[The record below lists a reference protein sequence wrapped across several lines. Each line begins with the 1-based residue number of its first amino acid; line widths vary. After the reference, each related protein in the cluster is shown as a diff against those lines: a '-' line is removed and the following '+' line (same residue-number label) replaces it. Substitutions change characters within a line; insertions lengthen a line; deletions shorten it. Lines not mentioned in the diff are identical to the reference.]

1 VPPKLFLHIGTHKT
15 ATTSIQFWFDRNR
28 DEILRHGLLY
38 PRTGIIQYAQHR
50 LAFALKRRRDKHRGD
65 VPDLDAEI
73 AELREAVRRS
83 GAGAVLIS
91 SEEFFSAPRKRIAA
105 LRARLDFCEPQVLAV
120 VRRQDDFLL
129 SSYDQKA
136 KTPGNG
142 FTRPL
147 SHFIASP
154 REIGTGISYWT
165 HLRDWIDVF
174 GADAVSLR
182 RYEDAPP
189 LDAIFTWLG
198 LPESLLPRDA
208 PVMNRS
214 RPAIATEAVRLAK
227 RLRLPVQVQQN
238 VLRMATKA
246 ARGRPGY
253 RLNAADRARIM
264 AEFEAENDAMFAAFG
279 MENTYRPS

>member
-1 VPPKLFLHIGTHKT
+1 MRPKLFLHIGTHKT

-28 DEILRHGLLY
+28 DEVLRHGLLY
-38 PRTGIIQYAQHR
+38 PRSGIMQYAQHR

-65 VPDLDAEI
+65 VPDLNAEI
-73 AELREAVRRS
+73 AELREAVDRS
-83 GAGAVLIS
+83 GARAVLVS
-91 SEEFFSAPRKRIAA
+91 SEEFFSSPRKRIVA
-105 LRARLDFCEPQVLAV
+105 LRERLDFCAPQVLAV

-147 SHFIASP
+147 SDFVSAP
-154 REIGTGISYWT
+154 RQIGTGISYWT

-174 GADAVSLR
+174 GPEAVSLR

-189 LDAIFTWLG
+189 LDTIFGWLG
-198 LPESLLPRDA
+198 LPETLLPSDA
-208 PVMNRS
+208 PALNRS
-214 RPAIATEAVRLAK
+214 RPRIATEAVRLAK
-227 RLRLPVQVQQN
+227 RLHLPVRVQHA
-238 VLRMATKA
+238 VLRALTRA

-253 RLNAADRARIM
+253 RLEAADRARIL

-279 MENTYRPS
+279 MENTYRPR